1 MTFFEDFSTFVSIGP
16 IHIQW
21 YAVCILTGACIAY
34 FLGQYRFKQLGYA
47 SSILSDYFFALLL
60 IGIAGARI
68 WYVIFTFDEMYAT
81 SPLEI
86 FAIWHGGLAIQGGII
101 AGLIYSYYF
110 FKKHDIPFFIAGDA
124 IMPGVLI
131 AQAFG
136 RWGNFF
142 NHEAFGGEVS
152 LQFLQSLHLPQFII
166 DQMYIQGAY
175 HHPTFLYESIGNLMA
190 FVLIVFV
197 IRRFQKHVGIQ
208 FFSYFLF
215 YGLVRFPVE
224 GLRTDSLMF
233 GPIRMAQLISV
244 VFVVV
249 GIGGILYLH
258 FKGKPISY
266 IDKNVE

>member
-1 MTFFEDFSTFVSIGP
+1 M
-16 IHIQW
+16 
-21 YAVCILTGACIAY
+21 
-34 FLGQYRFKQLGYA
+34 
-47 SSILSDYFFALLL
+47 L

-166 DQMYIQGAY
+166 DHQVPF
-175 HHPTFLYESIGNLMA
+175 HS
-190 FVLIVFV
+190 
-197 IRRFQKHVGIQ
+197 
-208 FFSYFLF
+208 
-215 YGLVRFPVE
+215 GLVEMFTPHLPSPLLKILLQHNKIV
-224 GLRTDSLMF
+224 TDSLTL
-233 GPIRMAQLISV
+233 ALK
-244 VFVVV
+244 
-249 GIGGILYLH
+249 LNA
-258 FKGKPISY
+258 KGNCKCQ
-266 IDKNVE
+266 